1 MSSFLHN
8 RWIDGF
14 VIFCLLAVLASVLVA
29 LWKLLKPLF
38 PARIPK
44 RSEVLLELQ
53 QELKT
58 NPSILR
64 ATELLA
70 GRVPH
75 ATIEGILRT
84 LGEPLSATE
93 LSLRQDLDHLFGLLQ
108 RVAIAVNVSK
118 LVSRAEAECFSWYF
132 LEIQKHPILS
142 DYFYSSGFLDL
153 WDFAQ
158 SWAEKFETEI

>member
-1 MSSFLHN
+1 MTSFLHN

-14 VIFCLLAVLASVLVA
+14 VIFSLLAVLASVVGA
-29 LWKLLKPLF
+29 LWKLLKPLI
-38 PARIPK
+38 PARTPK

-53 QELKT
+53 QELKS

-93 LSLRQDLDHLFGLLQ
+93 LSLRRIWITSSDFCRGLPSL
-108 RVAIAVNVSK
+108 
-118 LVSRAEAECFSWYF
+118 
-132 LEIQKHPILS
+132 
-142 DYFYSSGFLDL
+142 
-153 WDFAQ
+153 
-158 SWAEKFETEI
+158 